1 MNKFKQFGSDNWVS
15 IFPRWHEIIGK
26 MFDGLNWH
34 APERELLEFMREE
47 IMRMVDIIDRRLAEL
62 RDRPE

>member
-1 MNKFKQFGSDNWVS
+1 MTKFKQFGSDNWVS

-26 MFDGLNWH
+26 MYNGLNWH
-34 APERELLEFMREE
+34 ASERDLLEFMREE
-47 IMRMVDIIDRRLAEL
+47 IVKMVEVIDSRLAEL